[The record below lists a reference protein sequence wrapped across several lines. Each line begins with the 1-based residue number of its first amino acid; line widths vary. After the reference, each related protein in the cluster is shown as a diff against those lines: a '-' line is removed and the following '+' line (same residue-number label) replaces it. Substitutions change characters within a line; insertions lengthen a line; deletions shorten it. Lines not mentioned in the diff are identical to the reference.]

1 MKVAILTFAVTNNY
15 GATLQCYALQEF
27 LRNQG
32 HETLI
37 LNVPLQ
43 KAGGARK
50 VRTFI
55 DRVKGKL
62 NPLYCMVWGQKEGRY
77 YRSKRESLIDHAF
90 EAANM
95 RLFDMFRQKY
105 FYSITHPYIIEDD
118 FLKDYPEADA
128 YVVGSDQVWN
138 PWVTNFQ
145 YPIFFL
151 SFVKSGRK
159 KISYA
164 ACMGGDRNF
173 EFTYEEST
181 TIKKLINEF
190 NSVSVRD
197 KTAISILKNK
207 FHFEAIEVLDPTF
220 LIDNSLYNKVIDDSN
235 LDATGC
241 MFCFKFIIND
251 AWSKIIKD
259 MASEMNLSIRM
270 DSCVIPINGLPFQPT
285 CSVADWLKLIK
296 TSEFVFTDSF
306 HGMVFCILFRKNF
319 VATPSYKGG
328 EERYLD
334 LARKFGLENRVYT
347 SMKDMVESKKIWM
360 QPINYDDV
368 YEKLEP
374 LRKQSVSF
382 LLNALNY

>member
-1 MKVAILTFAVTNNY
+1 
-15 GATLQCYALQEF
+15 
-27 LRNQG
+27 
-32 HETLI
+32 
-37 LNVPLQ
+37 
-43 KAGGARK
+43 
-50 VRTFI
+50 
-55 DRVKGKL
+55 
-62 NPLYCMVWGQKEGRY
+62 
-77 YRSKRESLIDHAF
+77 
-90 EAANM
+90 
-95 RLFDMFRQKY
+95 
-105 FYSITHPYIIEDD
+105 
-118 FLKDYPEADA
+118 
-128 YVVGSDQVWN
+128 
-138 PWVTNFQ
+138 
-145 YPIFFL
+145 
-151 SFVKSGRK
+151 
-159 KISYA
+159 
-164 ACMGGDRNF
+164 MGGDRNF
-173 EFTYEEST
+173 EFTNDEST
-181 TIKKLINEF
+181 TIKRLINEF

-207 FHFEAIEVLDPTF
+207 FHFEATEVLDPTF

-251 AWSKIIKD
+251 AWTKVIKE

-270 DSCVIPINGLPFQPT
+270 DSCVIPIKGLPFQPT

-328 EERYLD
+328 EERYID

-368 YEKLEP
+368 YRKLEP

-382 LLNALNY
+382 LLNALNN